1 MRVIAGTARG
11 IRLGTVP
18 TGTRPVSDRAR
29 EGLFSSLHDRVRDA
43 RCLDLYAG
51 TGALGIEA
59 LSRGAAS
66 AVFVDAER
74 AAAAAIRDN
83 LARTRL
89 AGEVVAWDVLRALRS
104 DRLGDQPFD
113 LVLVDPPYAIE
124 IEALQTCLE
133 AVADRWLPES
143 GWTVV
148 LTRGHKGPL
157 PAVPLHWAVARQL
170 RYGDSLMTQY
180 REVGWA

>member
-1 MRVIAGTARG
+1 
-11 IRLGTVP
+11 
-18 TGTRPVSDRAR
+18 
-29 EGLFSSLHDRVRDA
+29 
-43 RCLDLYAG
+43 
-51 TGALGIEA
+51 
-59 LSRGAAS
+59 
-66 AVFVDAER
+66 VFVDAER